1 MCISDFEKAVF
12 EAIDKLSVE
21 IPKEMVEKEWDEF
34 KQFYRIDGFM
44 LTVETDFGKRETVA
58 YAIKKEDM
66 FFEIMNKLL
75 YGISLK
81 LELYNRKKEESKW
94 RYVHKNVVDGQWTY
108 TENEN
113 YLFNTVYDFRKLY
126 FELHIKFIS
135 ELFSMKKAE
144 KLINKYSQ
152 YMNKWF
158 DADHWQFNKE
168 TLEFDEI
175 SESNES

>member
-66 FFEIMNKLL
+66 FFEI
-75 YGISLK
+75 
-81 LELYNRKKEESKW
+81 R
-94 RYVHKNVVDGQWTY
+94 
-108 TENEN
+108 
-113 YLFNTVYDFRKLY
+113 
-126 FELHIKFIS
+126 
-135 ELFSMKKAE
+135 
-144 KLINKYSQ
+144 
-152 YMNKWF
+152 
-158 DADHWQFNKE
+158 
-168 TLEFDEI
+168 
-175 SESNES
+175 